1 MSLFGS
7 TNPSGGGGLFGTKP
21 GGTTGGLFGSSNTGA
36 TTGGGGGL
44 FGSSNTGATTGG
56 GGLFGSS
63 NTGATTGGG
72 GGLFG
77 SSNVNNTNT
86 GATTSSGGLFG
97 STKTG
102 TAGGGLFSS
111 SNTGTGST
119 TGGGLFSKPAGT
131 TSGGLFGSSTATGGS
146 GVGGSGLFGTTT
158 TGTTAG
164 GLFGPTT
171 NTSTSTGGLFG
182 NTATQQNNRGPF
194 AYTGSVLPGSVPPN
208 NNVIIPADLME
219 RMQREIGML
228 SDYPKAP
235 EFVAVMEHN
244 HAEKCS
250 ITNVEKK
257 AEDLLERQERF
268 RRALEVTVSTLLERI
283 KSRHKALQKQFLT
296 VVGMMEDT
304 ASLQGTYEV
313 DATAMSA
320 MFEQI
325 MGFQHRLGQ
334 SSDGEL
340 RRLDMSINELD
351 AAVEKATQREGE
363 PDGEVIESII
373 RDREDQLRDLGRSI
387 AMFKQQIDNK

>member
-7 TNPSGGGGLFGTKP
+7 TNPSGGGGGLFGTKP
-21 GGTTGGLFGSSNTGA
+21 GGTTGGLFGSSTTGA

-97 STKTG
+97 STKT
-102 TAGGGLFSS
+102 AGGGLFSS
-111 SNTGTGST
+111 SNTGTGGT
-119 TGGGLFSKPAGT
+119 TGGGGLFSKPAGT
-131 TSGGLFGSSTATGGS
+131 TSGGLFSSSTNTGATTGG
-146 GVGGSGLFGTTT
+146 GLFGTTTT